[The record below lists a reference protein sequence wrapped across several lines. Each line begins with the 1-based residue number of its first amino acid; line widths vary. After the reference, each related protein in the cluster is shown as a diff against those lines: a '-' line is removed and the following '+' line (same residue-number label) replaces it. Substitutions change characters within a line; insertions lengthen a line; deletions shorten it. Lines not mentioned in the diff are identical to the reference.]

1 MVVAQLADEACPGV
15 LLAFFMIAM
24 LEVERWLLAVLGFDG
39 GNSSFFRVMAKMLEV
54 GWAAWVGGLEIETT
68 AAAACCWP
76 RGGLP
81 TITCLL
87 GLLAAAEVV
96 VGCFGKSS
104 GGVLW
109 VTRDIGTAVE
119 VESVPVEGFC
129 GPLMLTAPSLNQFFL
144 RKSHRSMIIK
154 RIREDGRI
162 FSTPFT
168 SAMAAILSRIET
180 KSTYAEAKS
189 YKIYTI

>member
-1 MVVAQLADEACPGV
+1 MVVALLADEACPGV
-15 LLAFFMIAM
+15 LLAFFMIVM
-24 LEVERWLLAVLGFDG
+24 LEPGWSLAVLGFDG
-39 GNSSFFRVMAKMLEV
+39 GNSSFFRVMAKMLAV
-54 GWAAWVGGLEIETT
+54 GWTARVGGLETT